1 MSNNKI
7 TQQISKVL
15 PQETD
20 RAIKLIAALT
30 GEEAAKI
37 AAMTPEEIFQYLAFL
52 LKCEKKKVEELL
64 REHNQSEELDPVS
77 IARLWKLDAKH
88 IVKGKKSKFGSMVE
102 PFLQKLLFLMGQKT
116 DRLRFMAEN
125 AMTNAASSEM
135 ITSLKPQISVSND
148 SRIATRLDFNK
159 MMEKAANSNSLGSGF
174 R

>member
-1 MSNNKI
+1 MSNNKKAEE
-7 TQQISKVL
+7 ISKVL

-20 RAIKLIAALT
+20 RAVKLIAALT
-30 GEEAAKI
+30 GEEPAKI
-37 AAMTPEEIFQYLAFL
+37 AARTPDEIFQHLAFL
-52 LKCEKKKVEELL
+52 LKCEKEKIEDLL

-102 PFLQKLLFLMGQKT
+102 PFLQKLLFLMGQKA

-135 ITSLKPQISVSND
+135 ITSLKPQISVSNN
-148 SRIATRLDFNK
+148 SRIASRLDFNK
-159 MMEKAANSNSLGSGF
+159 MMEKAANSNSVGSGL